1 MAMAPLLIF
10 LLALALILLLT
21 TKWRIHPFLSLLFV
35 SLLVAVVAAKPFE
48 GLESILTGMTRVLYL
63 FGIIILGGSIIGT
76 ILDRIGG
83 TGVIADDI
91 IRLSRRPVLALNVLG
106 FLVALP
112 VMCCILAYVI
122 LIPIAREI
130 AAKQQLPIGV
140 VATALSLGT
149 LASYELVYPA
159 PGVYSAATEFGVPGS
174 SIVLIGLIMAIPTS
188 LAGYLYAKRFCM
200 LGGVPASAPERRRA
214 RISRLRAYPPLIVPL
229 ALIFARLALSHPLL
243 EFVGNPNIALLIGV
257 LLALIA
263 AQGVGRDTLNAWT
276 REAVQRGGGILMTLC
291 AGGALASTLA
301 MTGVG
306 EEIGALIVRAGLPA
320 LLIPFLVAVAIQTVQ
335 GSRLVTF
342 LVAPSILLPI
352 LPELGLPLE
361 VVLLSLASGTFL
373 VSHANDAYFW
383 AVVELA
389 ELTPS
394 AGYRCYT
401 IGGMVLGAVALGLTA
416 LIYLLGLFTV

>member
-1 MAMAPLLIF
+1 MSPLHIF
-10 LLALALILLLT
+10 LIALALILLLT
-21 TKWRIHPFLSLLFV
+21 TRWRIHPFLSLLFV
-35 SLLVAVVAAKPFE
+35 SLFVALAAAKPFE
-48 GLESILTGMTRVLYL
+48 GLDALLTGMARVLYL
-63 FGIIILGGSIIGT
+63 FGIIIVSGSIIGT
-76 ILDRIGG
+76 VLDRIGG

-91 IRLSRRPVLALNVLG
+91 IQLSRRPVLALNVLG

-130 AAKQQLPIGV
+130 AAKQKLPIAV

-159 PGVYSAATEFGVPGS
+159 PGVYSAATEFGVVGS
-174 SIVLIGLIMAIPTS
+174 SIVLIGLVIAIPTS
-188 LAGYLYAKRFCM
+188 LAGYFYATRFCS
-200 LGGVPASAPERRRA
+200 LGAVPASATERRRS

-229 ALIFARLALSHPLL
+229 TLIFARLAVTHPLL
-243 EFVGNPNIALLIGV
+243 EFVGNPNIALLLGV
-257 LLALIA
+257 ILALIA
-263 AQGVGRDTLNAWT
+263 AQGAGRDSLTAWT

-301 MTGVG
+301 LTGVG
-306 EEIGALIVRAGLPA
+306 MEIGALILRAGLPA
-320 LLIPFLVAVAIQTVQ
+320 LLVPFLVAVAIQTVQ

-352 LPELGLPLE
+352 LPELGLPAE
-361 VVLLSLASGTFL
+361 VLLLSLASGTFL

-416 LIYLLGLFTV
+416 LIYGAGIFAV

>member
-1 MAMAPLLIF
+1 MAPLLIF

-35 SLLVAVVAAKPFE
+35 SLFVALAAAKPLE

-76 ILDRIGG
+76 ILDRIGA

-91 IRLSRRPVLALNVLG
+91 IRLSKRPVLALNVLG

-130 AAKQQLPIGV
+130 AAKQQVPIGV

-159 PGVYSAATEFGVPGS
+159 PGVYSAATAFGVAGS
-174 SIVLIGLIMAIPTS
+174 TIVLIGLIIAIPTS
-188 LAGYLYAKRFCM
+188 LAGYLYAKRFCR
-200 LGGVPASAPERRRA
+200 LGSVPASATERRRA
-214 RISRLRAYPPLIVPL
+214 QLSRLRAYPPLIVPL

-263 AQGVGRDTLNAWT
+263 AQGVGRDNLNAWT

-342 LVAPSILLPI
+342 LVAPSIILPI
-352 LPELGLPLE
+352 LPELGLPVE
-361 VVLLSLASGTFL
+361 VVLLSLAAGTFL

-394 AGYRCYT
+394 SGYRCYT

-416 LIYLLGLFTV
+416 LIYVAGIFAV

>member
-1 MAMAPLLIF
+1 MAPLLIF

-35 SLLVAVVAAKPFE
+35 SLFVALAAAKPLE

-76 ILDRIGG
+76 ILDRIGA

-91 IRLSRRPVLALNVLG
+91 IRLSKRPVLALNVLG

-130 AAKQQLPIGV
+130 AAKQQVPIGV

-159 PGVYSAATEFGVPGS
+159 PGVYSAATAFGVAGS
-174 SIVLIGLIMAIPTS
+174 TIVLIGLIIAIPTS
-188 LAGYLYAKRFCM
+188 LAGYLYAKRFCR
-200 LGGVPASAPERRRA
+200 LGSVPASATERRRA
-214 RISRLRAYPPLIVPL
+214 QLSRLRAYPPLIVPL

-263 AQGVGRDTLNAWT
+263 AQGVGRDNLNAWT

-301 MTGVG
+301 LTGVG

-342 LVAPSILLPI
+342 LVAPSIILPI
-352 LPELGLPLE
+352 LPELGLPVE
-361 VVLLSLASGTFL
+361 VVLLSLAAGTFL

-394 AGYRCYT
+394 SGYRCYT

-416 LIYLLGLFTV
+416 LIYVAGIFAV